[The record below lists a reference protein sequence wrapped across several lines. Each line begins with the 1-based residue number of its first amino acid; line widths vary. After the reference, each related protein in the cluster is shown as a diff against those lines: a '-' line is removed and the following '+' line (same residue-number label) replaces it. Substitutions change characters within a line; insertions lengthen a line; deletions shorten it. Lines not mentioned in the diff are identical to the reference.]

1 MTHAPVSAP
10 SLKGTLAAPPVV
22 LTKAVLGTLV
32 LSLGLV

>member
-1 MTHAPVSAP
+1 MTHAPVSVP
-10 SLKGTLAAPPVV
+10 GPKGTLEAPPVV